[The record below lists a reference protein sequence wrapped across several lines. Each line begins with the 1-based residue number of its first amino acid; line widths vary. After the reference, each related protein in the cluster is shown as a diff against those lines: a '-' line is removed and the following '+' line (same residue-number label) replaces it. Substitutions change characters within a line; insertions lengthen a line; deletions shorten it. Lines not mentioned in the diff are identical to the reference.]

1 MEQVFDD
8 MASENGA
15 SGAETEVEIPVDIK
29 TFDIT
34 DARGDAGNAVRDKND
49 AIRVSELE
57 LELKEARDKND
68 VLQRSLDDLLS
79 EIYVAKCVKESMVEL
94 ERQNA
99 TRIDEVATL
108 QHLLNET
115 TEEARLEVRVQI
127 S

>member
-34 DARGDAGNAVRDKND
+34 DARGDAGNAVRDKNV

-99 TRIDEVATL
+99 TL